1 MTLKK
6 VHDISLRRVDS
17 KSVVAYASIFNVV
30 DLQGDRVLAGAFAN
44 SIRRWKASGDSPAF
58 CWSHDWSDPFA
69 LLGKITDMRED
80 GRGLLITA
88 QVDEDTDFS
97 RQVMKLLRNRIV
109 TQFSFS
115 YDVVHERKAEDG
127 ANELI
132 ELDLIEAGPC
142 LRGANNQTELISA
155 KALMK
160 AAHKGGTVIM
170 DASDLERPYDPR
182 ATAWWHVEERGID
195 FAVVSEATGEEVGRF
210 PTRGEAVARLVELE
224 ANNVGSKGDP
234 RFWQRAVEEAAA
246 GRKYSPERFAAER
259 QAWAARKEEAARSS
273 FEHEQLAKVQRP
285 IPDTITWVEGGSE
298 SADVPETSTEQ
309 VAAFED
315 DEPVRI
321 AFGPGMQP
329 IEKDVR

>member
-58 CWSHDWSDPFA
+58 CWSHDWADPFA

-127 ANELI
+127 VNELI
-132 ELDLIEAGPC
+132 ELELIEAGPC

-160 AAHKGGTVIM
+160 AAHQGGTVIM

-182 ATAWWHVEERGID
+182 ATAWWHVEERGLDYCVISD
-195 FAVVSEATGEEVGRF
+195 ADGSEVGRF
-210 PTRGEAVARLVELE
+210 RTRGEAVARLVELE
-224 ANNVGSKGDP
+224 ANNVAAKGDP
-234 RFWQRAVEEAAA
+234 AYWRRAIEEAAA
-246 GRKYSPERFAAER
+246 GREFSPERLAVEQKAAVDRAPELKRRDPAVAKQVDDLILATR
-259 QAWAARKEEAARSS
+259 QELVQETKQAEWEEWMRVNTV
-273 FEHEQLAKVQRP
+273 LKPVRVDPRMRP
-285 IPDTITWVEGGSE
+285 IVEDNPTE
-298 SADVPETSTEQ
+298 SD
-309 VAAFED
+309 
-315 DEPVRI
+315 R
-321 AFGPGMQP
+321 
-329 IEKDVR
+329 